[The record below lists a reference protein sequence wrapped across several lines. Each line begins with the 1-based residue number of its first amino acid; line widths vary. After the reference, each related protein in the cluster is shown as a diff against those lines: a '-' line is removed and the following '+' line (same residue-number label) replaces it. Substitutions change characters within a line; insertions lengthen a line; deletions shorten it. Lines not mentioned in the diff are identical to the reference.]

1 MREIEWPR
9 AIPWPFAHDGAV
21 KCHARAKRSLIS
33 LNMFS
38 IMRHMK
44 VSDSAQ
50 RFGFLVADVQ
60 RLFGRRFEQFAQRTL
75 PMTRAQCRLLVYLT
89 VNRGVSQTV
98 LADILE
104 TPPQTLA
111 RMLERMEEAG
121 WVRRRPDARDPR
133 IERLFATRAA
143 VEQLQV
149 ARMLSDEVRN
159 EALHGLTAFETVQL
173 MQLLQKVRRNLTNVV
188 PTPLDTVVPAM
199 LRRPHSAGERDD
211 GDAASHPIEDP
222 DDDLSECAD
231 LRPQ

>member
-1 MREIEWPR
+1 
-9 AIPWPFAHDGAV
+9 
-21 KCHARAKRSLIS
+21 
-33 LNMFS
+33 MFS

-60 RLFGRRFEQFAQRTL
+60 RLFGRRFEQFARRTL
-75 PMTRAQCRLLVYLT
+75 PMTRAQCRVLVYLT

-111 RMLERMEEAG
+111 RMLDHMEDAG
-121 WVRRRPDARDPR
+121 WLRRRPDARDPR
-133 IERLFATRAA
+133 IERLFVTRAA
-143 VEQLQV
+143 VAQLQV

-199 LRRPHSAGERDD
+199 LRRDPAACEPDD
-211 GDAASHPIEDP
+211 THAASHPIADAG
-222 DDDLSECAD
+222 DDMSECTD

>member
-1 MREIEWPR
+1 MRG
-9 AIPWPFAHDGAV
+9 PFAHDGDVHRRAG
-21 KCHARAKRSLIS
+21 ARRSLIS

-75 PMTRAQCRLLVYLT
+75 PMTRAQCRVLVYLT

-133 IERLFATRAA
+133 IERLFVTRAA
-143 VEQLQV
+143 VAQLQV
-149 ARMLSDEVRN
+149 ARALSDEVRN

-173 MQLLQKVRRNLTNVV
+173 MQLLQKVRRNLSNVV
-188 PTPLDTVVPAM
+188 PTPLDTVVPAV
-199 LRRPHSAGERDD
+199 LRRDPAAGEPDD
-211 GDAASHPIEDP
+211 TLCASHPIADP

-231 LRPQ
+231 LRPR

>member
-1 MREIEWPR
+1 M
-9 AIPWPFAHDGAV
+9 G
-21 KCHARAKRSLIS
+21 
-33 LNMFS
+33 
-38 IMRHMK
+38 HMK

-60 RLFGRRFEQFAQRTL
+60 RLFGRRFEQFAQRAL

-104 TPPQTLA
+104 TPPQALA
-111 RMLERMEEAG
+111 RTLERMEEAG

-143 VEQLQV
+143 VEQLRV
-149 ARMLSDEVRN
+149 ARMLSDEVRD

-188 PTPLDTVVPAM
+188 PTPLDTVVPEI
-199 LRRPHSAGERDD
+199 LRRPQTGTAFESDDADTAPHPLGGPD
-211 GDAASHPIEDP
+211 GDT
-222 DDDLSECAD
+222 SECTD
-231 LRPQ
+231 LRPR